1 MKLPYDTGA
10 RGKNSCVWGL
20 LEEHDPDILSKQQLL
35 RMVATDATSLVL
47 SFDTMTKIFVGVDIS
62 IVLWRNVDWVVSVH
76 FAGHFGMV
84 LAYCVTI
91 ERQGC
96 AGIHAHMH
104 LAIIH
109 FLPADV
115 VVRSL
120 AVEQWPL
127 I

>member
-1 MKLPYDTGA
+1 MFCQGHA
-10 RGKNSCVWGL
+10 SIL
-20 LEEHDPDILSKQQLL
+20 LLNCYRFADDQQ
-35 RMVATDATSLVL
+35 MPASQVL
-47 SFDTMTKIFVGVDIS
+47 SFDTVTTIFVGLDIS
-62 IVLWRNVDWVVSVH
+62 IVLWRNVDWVVSVQ

-109 FLPADV
+109 FLTADV